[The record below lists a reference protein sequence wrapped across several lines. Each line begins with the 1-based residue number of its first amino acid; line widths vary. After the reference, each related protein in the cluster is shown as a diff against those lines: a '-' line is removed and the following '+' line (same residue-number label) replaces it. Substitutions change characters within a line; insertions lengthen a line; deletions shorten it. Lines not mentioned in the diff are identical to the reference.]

1 MARSAAPGASRN
13 QARARITADVRRVAV
28 QLGRKPTKNEYLS
41 RGIFQGTEVLEATG
55 ASTWPEALRL
65 SGCDLALGSA
75 PSNKLHAKR
84 TAAQDG
90 RVFHSKLE
98 ADRYS
103 FLLLRERAKEISDLR
118 TQVPFP
124 ISISES
130 LVCIYVADFVYTD
143 SASDERV
150 VEDTKGHFTELAK
163 LKIKLLKAVCGIEVA
178 PVRRPDS
185 IERRAAL

>member
-1 MARSAAPGASRN
+1 M
-13 QARARITADVRRVAV
+13 ADVRRVAV
-28 QLGRKPTKNEYLS
+28 QLGRKPTKSEYIG
-41 RGIFQGTEVLEATG
+41 RGAFQSSEVLEVTG
-55 ASTWPEALRL
+55 ASTWAEALRL
-65 SGCDLALGSA
+65 CGCDLTLRST

-103 FLLLRERAKEISDLR
+103 FLLLREKAREISDLR

-124 ISISES
+124 ITISDS
-130 LVCIYVADFVYTD
+130 LVCVYVADFVYTD
-143 SASDERV
+143 NATGNRV

-163 LKIKLLKAVCGIEVA
+163 LKIKLLKAVSGIEV
-178 PVRRPDS
+178 VLIRRPDS
-185 IERRAAL
+185 TKRSPR